1 MPKKKAKNIE
11 WKTPRK
17 IFLVFLFLILVLFG
31 RYCYLA
37 LSPTINGRNMKVF
50 AESRNTV
57 SKVLTAKRGTIYDMS
72 GNVLA
77 QNVTSY
83 TLIAYLDENRSTK
96 TQINHVKD
104 IESTAKALA
113 PVLET
118 DEENL
123 RKMLQK
129 GKDEGKYQIEFGS
142 AGKNLTELKK
152 GEIET
157 LNLPGIDF
165 EESYQRYYP
174 NGDFAS
180 YILGYAKTNEYVDKN
195 GKTNTSIDGELGIE
209 AKFDDELKGTDGYL
223 MYQQDRF
230 GYKIPDTKEERI
242 DALDGKDI
250 YLTLDSS
257 IQRFAETEVQNMQ
270 NEYEPEWTMIAVMD
284 AKTGDILASAS
295 TPSFNPNLR
304 NITSYENP
312 LVSNAFEPGSTM
324 KIYTYMCAID
334 KGTYNGEE
342 TFKSGS
348 IEVADAVI
356 RDWNNT
362 GWGTITYDK
371 GFEYSSNVGVSTM
384 INHFIDR
391 DELKDC
397 FRKYGFGQS
406 TGIDLSRELSGNL
419 GFQYPVEVANAAFGQ
434 GITTTAIQHLKA
446 LSMIAND
453 GQELTPHIVKKIVDP
468 NNGKTTYTRKVEKSA
483 KLVKQSTI
491 DKIKDL
497 MDYVVNSDD
506 PQATG
511 KKYHIDGFN
520 VIGKTGTSQIYDQEK
535 GGYLKGSN
543 DYIYS
548 FAGMYPKEDPEIII
562 YAAIKQPNIGSSST
576 LSTSINSLMQNIAK
590 YRNMFEETNKN
601 NSSVTTLKLDS
612 YINKEVADVK
622 KIMEENNINVTVIGN
637 GNKVINQYPNKG
649 ETVLSYDR
657 VFLITNGDQGKMPD
671 LLGYSRSDAIYLM
684 RTLGYN
690 YELEGYGYVT
700 AQSIKAGELVGDNT
714 VKITLS
720 EKGENQTQ

>member
-1 MPKKKAKNIE
+1 MAKNKQKIKE

-50 AESRNTV
+50 AANRNTV

-77 QNVTSY
+77 QTVTSY
-83 TLIAYLDENRSTK
+83 TLIAYLDESRSTE

-104 IESTAKALA
+104 IDATAKALA
-113 PVLET
+113 PVLGT
-118 DEENL
+118 DEQTL
-123 RKMLQK
+123 KDILQK
-129 GKDEGKYQIEFGS
+129 GKEGDKYQVEFGS
-142 AGKNLTELKK
+142 VGKNLTELKK
-152 GEIET
+152 SEIEE
-157 LNLPGIDF
+157 LNLPGLDF
-165 EESYQRYYP
+165 TESYKRYYP

-180 YILGYAKTNEYVDKN
+180 YILGYAKTNEIVDKT
-195 GKTNTSIDGELGIE
+195 GNTVESIDGELGIE

-230 GYKIPDTKEERI
+230 GYKIPDTKEKRI

-257 IQRFAETEVQNMQ
+257 IQRFAETEVQYMQ
-270 NEYEPEWTMIAVMD
+270 SEYEPEWSLITVMD

-356 RDWNNT
+356 RDWNNK

-391 DELKDC
+391 DEMKDC
-397 FRKYGFGQS
+397 FKKYGFGTS
-406 TGIDLSRELSGNL
+406 TGIDLSRELSGSL
-419 GFQYPVEVANAAFGQ
+419 GFKYPVEVANAAFGQ
-434 GITTTAIQHLKA
+434 GITTTPIQHLKA

-453 GQELTPHIVKKIVDP
+453 GQELTPHIVAKIVDP
-468 NNGKTTYTRKVEKSA
+468 NTGETTYKRKVEKSA
-483 KLVKQSTI
+483 KLVKQTTI

-497 MDYVVNSDD
+497 MDNVVNSDD
-506 PQATG
+506 PEATG
-511 KKYHIDGFN
+511 KRYHIDGFD
-520 VIGKTGTSQIYDQEK
+520 VIGKTGTSQIYNEK
-535 GGYLKGSN
+535 TGGYLKGSN

-548 FAGMYPKEDPEIII
+548 FAGMYPKDNPEIII

-576 LSTSINSLMQNIAK
+576 LSNSINNLMKNIAK
-590 YRNMFEETNKN
+590 YKNMFEEETKN
-601 NSSVTTLKLDS
+601 QSSVTSLKLDS
-612 YINKEVADVK
+612 YINKKVTDVK
-622 KIMEENNINVTVIGN
+622 KIMDENHITTTIIGN
-637 GNKVINQYPNKG
+637 GDKVINQYPNKG

-671 LLGYSRSDAIYLM
+671 LLGYSRSEAIYLM
-684 RTLGYN
+684 KTLGYK

-720 EKGENQTQ
+720 EKAS

>member
-1 MPKKKAKNIE
+1 MPKKKNIE

-17 IFLVFLFLILVLFG
+17 VFLVFLFLILVLFA
-31 RYCYLA
+31 RYCYIA
-37 LSPTINGRNMKVF
+37 LSPNINGRDIKVF
-50 AESRNTV
+50 AANRNTV
-57 SKVLTAKRGTIYDMS
+57 SKVLTAKRGNIYDMS

-77 QNVTSY
+77 QNVSSY

-104 IESTAKALA
+104 IDKTAKELA
-113 PVLET
+113 KVLET
-118 DEENL
+118 DEEYL
-123 RKMLQK
+123 KKRLEK
-129 GKDEGKYQIEFGS
+129 GKEEDKYQIEFGS
-142 AGKNLTELKK
+142 IGKNITELKK
-152 GEIET
+152 SEIEK

-180 YILGYAKTNEYVDKN
+180 YILGYAKTNEYIDKN
-195 GKTNTSIDGELGIE
+195 GNLTSSIDGELGIE
-209 AKFDDELKGTDGYL
+209 AKFDEDLKGTDGYL

-250 YLTLDSS
+250 YLTIDSS
-257 IQRFAETEVQNMQ
+257 IQRFAETEVKNMQ

-304 NITSYENP
+304 DIKSYENP

-324 KIYTYMCAID
+324 KIYTYMCAIE
-334 KGTYNGEE
+334 KGTYKGDE

-348 IEVADAVI
+348 IEVADTVI

-371 GFEYSSNVGVSTM
+371 GFEYSSNVGVSSM
-384 INHFIDR
+384 INHFIDKN
-391 DELKDC
+391 ELKDC
-397 FRKYGFGQS
+397 FRKYGFGS
-406 TGIDLSRELSGNL
+406 TTGIELSREVAGNL

-434 GITTTAIQHLKA
+434 GITTTPIQHLKA
-446 LSMIAND
+446 LSIIAND
-453 GQELTPHIVKKIVDP
+453 GIAITPHIVSKIVDP
-468 NNGKTTYTRKVEKSA
+468 NNNKTIYERKVEKSG
-483 KLVKQSTI
+483 KLVKQTTI

-497 MDYVVNSDD
+497 MDNVVNSED
-506 PQATG
+506 PVATG
-511 KKYHIDGFN
+511 RRYHIDGFN
-520 VIGKTGTSQIYDQEK
+520 IIGKTGTSQIYDEK
-535 GGYLKGSN
+535 RGGYLKGSN

-548 FAGMYPKEDPEIII
+548 FAGMYPKENPEIII
-562 YAAIKQPNIGSSST
+562 YAAIKKPNVGATYT
-576 LSTSINSLMQNIAK
+576 LSNSINALMKNIAK
-590 YRNMFEETNKN
+590 YKNMFEEVTKN
-601 NSSVTTLKLDS
+601 NSSVTSLKLDS
-612 YINKEVADVK
+612 YINQKVGDVK
-622 KIMEENNINVTVIGN
+622 SGLEKDGIKVTVIGN
-637 GNKVINQYPNKG
+637 GNKIINQYPNKG

-657 VFLITNGDQGKMPD
+657 VFLITNGDKGKMPD
-671 LLGYSRSDAIYLM
+671 LKGYSRSEAIYLM
-684 RTLGYN
+684 KTLGFD

-700 AQSIKAGELVGDNT
+700 DQSIKAGDIVGNNK

-720 EKGENQTQ
+720 Q

>member
-1 MPKKKAKNIE
+1 MTKNKQKIKE

-17 IFLVFLFLILVLFG
+17 IFLVFLFLMFVLFG

-37 LSPTINGRNMKVF
+37 LSPTINGRDIKVF
-50 AESRNTV
+50 ASNRNTV

-83 TLIAYLDENRSTK
+83 TLIAYLDEERSTK

-104 IESTAKALA
+104 IDSTAKALA

-118 DEENL
+118 EEESL
-123 RKMLQK
+123 KKMLQK
-129 GKDEGKYQIEFGS
+129 GKEQGKYQIEFGS

-152 GEIET
+152 SEIES

-165 EESYQRYYP
+165 EESYKRYYP

-180 YILGYAKTNEYVDKN
+180 YILGYAKTNEYTDKN
-195 GKTNTSIDGELGIE
+195 GKLVTSIDGELGIE

-257 IQRFAETEVQNMQ
+257 IQRFAETEVQYMQ
-270 NEYEPEWTMIAVMD
+270 SEYEPQWTLITVMD

-356 RDWNNT
+356 RDWNNR
-362 GWGTITYDK
+362 GWGSITYDK

-391 DELKDC
+391 DEMKDC
-397 FRKYGFGQS
+397 FKKYGFGSS
-406 TGIDLSRELSGNL
+406 TGIDLSRELSGSL
-419 GFQYPVEVANAAFGQ
+419 GFKYPVEVANAAFGQ
-434 GITTTAIQHLKA
+434 GITTTPIQHLKA

-453 GQELTPHIVKKIVDP
+453 GQELTPHIVSKIVDS
-468 NNGKTTYTRKVEKSA
+468 NTGKTTYKRKIEKSA

-497 MDYVVNSDD
+497 MDNVVNSED
-506 PQATG
+506 PEATG
-511 KKYHIDGFN
+511 KKYHIDGFD
-520 VIGKTGTSQIYDQEK
+520 VIGKTGTSQIYDEK
-535 GGYLKGSN
+535 RGGYLKGSN

-562 YAAIKQPNIGSSST
+562 YAAIKQPNVGSSST
-576 LSTSINSLMQNIAK
+576 LSTSINNLMKNIAK
-590 YRNMFEETNKN
+590 YKNMFEEETKN
-601 NSSVTTLKLDS
+601 NSSVTSLKLDS
-612 YINKEVADVK
+612 YINKKVTDVK
-622 KIMEENNINVTVIGN
+622 KIMDENHINTTIIGN
-637 GNKVINQYPNKG
+637 GDKIINQYPNKG

-657 VFLITNGDQGKMPD
+657 VFLITNGDQGKMPN
-671 LLGYSRSDAIYLM
+671 LIGYSRSDVIYLM
-684 RTLGYN
+684 KTLGYK
-690 YELEGYGYVT
+690 YKLEGYGYVT
-700 AQSIKAGELVGDNT
+700 AQSIKAGDLVGDNT
-714 VKITLS
+714 VKITLN
-720 EKGENQTQ
+720 EKTT

>member
-1 MPKKKAKNIE
+1 MPKKKTKNIE

-31 RYCYLA
+31 RYCFLA
-37 LSPTINGRNMKVF
+37 LSPTVNGRNMQVF
-50 AESRNTV
+50 AANRNTV
-57 SKVLTAKRGTIYDMS
+57 SRVLKAKRGTIYDVS

-83 TLIAYLDENRSTK
+83 TLIAYLDESRSTK

-104 IESTAKALA
+104 IDATAKALA

-118 DEENL
+118 DEESL
-123 RKMLQK
+123 RNMLQK
-129 GKDEGKYQIEFGS
+129 GKETNKYQIEFGS

-152 GEIET
+152 SEIEA

-165 EESYQRYYP
+165 EESYKRYYP

-195 GKTNTSIDGELGIE
+195 GKLATSIDGELGIE

-223 MYQQDRF
+223 RYQQDRF

-270 NEYEPEWTMIAVMD
+270 NEYKPEWTMIAVMD
-284 AKTGDILASAS
+284 AKTGDILASTS

-334 KGTYNGEE
+334 KGTYNGSE

-356 RDWNNT
+356 RDWNNN

-391 DELKDC
+391 DELKAC
-397 FRKYGFGQS
+397 FKKYGFGTS
-406 TGIDLSRELSGNL
+406 TGIDLSRELTGNL
-419 GFQYPVEVANAAFGQ
+419 GFKYPVEVANAAFGQ

-468 NNGKTTYTRKVEKSA
+468 NTGKTTYKRKVEKSA

-497 MDYVVNSDD
+497 MDNVVNSTD
-506 PQATG
+506 PEATG
-511 KKYHIDGFN
+511 KRYHIDGFD
-520 VIGKTGTSQIYDQEK
+520 VIGKTGTSQIYNEK
-535 GGYLKGSN
+535 TGGYLKGSN

-548 FAGMYPKEDPEIII
+548 FAGMYPKDDPEIII
-562 YAAIKQPNIGSSST
+562 YAAIKKPNIGSSST
-576 LSTSINSLMQNIAK
+576 LSTSVNTLMKNIAK
-590 YRNMFEETNKN
+590 YKNMFEEATTN
-601 NSSVTTLKLDS
+601 NSSVTSLKLDS
-612 YINKEVADVK
+612 YINQKVTDVK
-622 KIMEENNINVTVIGN
+622 KIMEENNINVTVIGS
-637 GNKVINQYPNKG
+637 GDKVIDQYPNKG

-657 VFLITNGDQGKMPD
+657 VFLITNGDQGKMPN

-684 RTLGYN
+684 KTLGYD

-700 AQSIKAGELVGDNT
+700 AQSIKEGDLVGNNK

-720 EKGENQTQ
+720 AK

>member
-1 MPKKKAKNIE
+1 MTKNKQKIKE

-17 IFLVFLFLILVLFG
+17 IFLVFLFLMFVLFG

-37 LSPTINGRNMKVF
+37 LSPTINGRDIKVF
-50 AESRNTV
+50 ASNRNTV

-83 TLIAYLDENRSTK
+83 TLIAYLDEERSTK

-104 IESTAKALA
+104 IDSTAKALA

-118 DEENL
+118 EEESL
-123 RKMLQK
+123 KKMLQK
-129 GKDEGKYQIEFGS
+129 GKEQGKYQIEFGS

-152 GEIET
+152 SEIES

-165 EESYQRYYP
+165 EESYKRYYP

-180 YILGYAKTNEYVDKN
+180 YILGYAKTNEYTDKN
-195 GKTNTSIDGELGIE
+195 GKLVTSIDGELGIE

-257 IQRFAETEVQNMQ
+257 IQRFAETEVQYMQ
-270 NEYEPEWTMIAVMD
+270 SEYEPQWTLITVMD

-356 RDWNNT
+356 RDWNNR
-362 GWGTITYDK
+362 GWGSITYDK

-391 DELKDC
+391 DEMKDC
-397 FRKYGFGQS
+397 FKKYGFGSS
-406 TGIDLSRELSGNL
+406 TGIDLSRELSGSL
-419 GFQYPVEVANAAFGQ
+419 GFKYPVEVANAAFGQ
-434 GITTTAIQHLKA
+434 GITTTPIQHLKA

-453 GQELTPHIVKKIVDP
+453 GQELTPHIVSKIVDS
-468 NNGKTTYTRKVEKSA
+468 NTGKTTYKRKIEKSA

-497 MDYVVNSDD
+497 MDNVVNSPD
-506 PQATG
+506 PEATG
-511 KKYHIDGFN
+511 KKYHIDGFD
-520 VIGKTGTSQIYDQEK
+520 VIGKTGTSQIYDEK
-535 GGYLKGSN
+535 RGGYLKGSN

-562 YAAIKQPNIGSSST
+562 YAAIKQPNVGSSST
-576 LSTSINSLMQNIAK
+576 LSTSINNLMKNIAK
-590 YRNMFEETNKN
+590 YKNMFEEETKN
-601 NSSVTTLKLDS
+601 NSSVTSLKLDS
-612 YINKEVADVK
+612 YINKKVTDVK
-622 KIMEENNINVTVIGN
+622 KIMDENHINTTIIGN
-637 GNKVINQYPNKG
+637 GDKIINQYPNKG

-684 RTLGYN
+684 KTLGYD

-714 VKITLS
+714 VKITLN
-720 EKGENQTQ
+720 EKTT

>member
-1 MPKKKAKNIE
+1 MAKKNQKNVE

-37 LSPTINGRNMKVF
+37 LSPNINGRNMKVF
-50 AESRNTV
+50 AESRNTI

-83 TLIAYLDENRSTK
+83 TLIAYLDESRSTK
-96 TQINHVKD
+96 TQLNHVKD
-104 IESTAKALA
+104 IDATAKALA
-113 PVLET
+113 PVLGA
-118 DEENL
+118 DEQEL
-123 RKMLQK
+123 KEKLQK
-129 GKDEGKYQIEFGS
+129 GKDTGKYQIEFG
-142 AGKNLTELKK
+142 AVGKNLTEIKK
-152 GEIET
+152 SEIEK

-165 EESYQRYYP
+165 EESYKRYYP

-180 YILGYAKTNEYVDKN
+180 YILGYAKTNEYYDKN
-195 GKTNTSIDGELGIE
+195 NKLTTSIDGELGIE

-223 MYQQDRF
+223 TYQQDRF

-250 YLTLDSS
+250 YLTLDSA
-257 IQRFAETEVQNMQ
+257 IQRFAETEVKKINS
-270 NEYEPEWTMIAVMD
+270 EYEPQWSLITVMD

-304 NITSYENP
+304 NITNYENP

-334 KGTYNGEE
+334 KGTYNGTE

-362 GWGTITYDK
+362 GWGNITYDK

-391 DELKDC
+391 DELKAC
-397 FRKYGFGQS
+397 FKKYGFGTS
-406 TGIDLSRELSGNL
+406 TGIDLSREQSGNL

-434 GITTTAIQHLKA
+434 GITTTAVQHLKA

-453 GQELTPHIVKKIVDP
+453 GQELTPHIVSKIVDP
-468 NNGKTTYTRKVEKSA
+468 NTGKTTYKRKVEKSA

-491 DKIKDL
+491 DKIKEL
-497 MDYVVNSDD
+497 MNNVVNSQD
-506 PQATG
+506 PEATG
-511 KKYHIDGFN
+511 KKYHIDGFD
-520 VIGKTGTSQIYDQEK
+520 VIGKTGTSQIYNEK
-535 GGYLKGSN
+535 TGGYLKGSN

-548 FAGMYPKEDPEIII
+548 FAGMYPKDDPEIII
-562 YAAIKQPNIGSSST
+562 YAAVKQPNVGSSKVLSDSITT
-576 LSTSINSLMQNIAK
+576 LMKNIAK
-590 YRNMFEETNKN
+590 YKNMFQEETQNS
-601 NSSVTTLKLDS
+601 SSVTSLKLDS
-612 YINKEVADVK
+612 YINQKVTDVQK
-622 KIMEENNINVTVIGN
+622 LMNTYNIQTTIIGN
-637 GNKVINQYPNKG
+637 GDKIINQYPNKG

-657 VFLITNGDQGKMPD
+657 VFLITNADQGKMPNII
-671 LLGYSRSDAIYLM
+671 GYSRSDAIYLM
-684 RTLGYN
+684 ETLGYK

-700 AQSIKAGELVGDNT
+700 AQSIKEGEMVGDNT
-714 VKITLS
+714 VKITLK
-720 EKGENQTQ
+720 EKGE

>member
-1 MPKKKAKNIE
+1 MAKEKAKE

-17 IFLVFLFLILVLFG
+17 IFLVFFFIIIVLFA

-37 LSPTINGRNMKVF
+37 LSPEINGRNMKVF
-50 AESRNTV
+50 AANRNTV
-57 SKVLTAKRGTIYDMS
+57 SRILTAKRGTIYDMS

-77 QNVTSY
+77 QTVSSY
-83 TLIAYLDENRSTK
+83 TLIAYLDEERSTK

-104 IESTAKALA
+104 IDSTAKALA
-113 PVLET
+113 PVLGA
-118 DEENL
+118 DEESL
-123 RKMLQK
+123 KKMLQK
-129 GKDEGKYQIEFGS
+129 GKDEGKYQIEFGT

-152 GEIET
+152 SEIEE

-165 EESYQRYYP
+165 EESYKRYYP

-180 YILGYAKTNEYVDKN
+180 YILGYAKTNEYTDKN
-195 GKTNTSIDGELGIE
+195 GKLVTSIDGELGIE
-209 AKFDDELKGTDGYL
+209 AKFDEDLKGTDGYL

-242 DALDGKDI
+242 EALDGKDI
-250 YLTLDSS
+250 YLTIDSS
-257 IQRFAETEVQNMQ
+257 IQRFAETEVQYMQ
-270 NEYEPEWTMIAVMD
+270 TEYEPEWTMIAVMD
-284 AKTGDILASAS
+284 AKTGDILASSS

-304 NITSYENP
+304 NITNYENP

-356 RDWNNT
+356 RDWNNK

-391 DELKDC
+391 DEMKDC
-397 FRKYGFGQS
+397 FQKYGFGTS
-406 TGIDLSRELSGNL
+406 TGIDLSRELSGSL
-419 GFQYPVEVANAAFGQ
+419 GFKYPVEVANAAFGQ
-434 GITTTAIQHLKA
+434 GISTTPIQHLKA
-446 LSMIAND
+446 LTMIAND
-453 GQELTPHIVKKIVDP
+453 GQELTPHIVSKIVDP
-468 NNGKTTYTRKVEKSA
+468 NTGKTTYKRKVEKSS

-497 MDYVVNSDD
+497 MDNVVNSEDKE
-506 PQATG
+506 ATG
-511 KKYHIDGFN
+511 RKYHIDGFD
-520 VIGKTGTSQIYDQEK
+520 VIGKTGTSQIYDEK
-535 GGYLKGSN
+535 RGGYLKGSN

-548 FAGMYPKEDPEIII
+548 FAGMYPKDNPEIII

-576 LSTSINSLMQNIAK
+576 LSTSINNLMKNIAK
-590 YRNMFEETNKN
+590 YKNMFEEETKN
-601 NSSVTTLKLDS
+601 QSSVTSLKLDS
-612 YINKEVADVK
+612 YINKKVTDVK
-622 KIMEENNINVTVIGN
+622 KIMDENHINTVIIGN
-637 GNKVINQYPNKG
+637 GDKIINQYPNKG

-657 VFLITNGDQGKMPD
+657 VFLITNEGEGKMPN
-671 LLGYSRSDAIYLM
+671 LIGYSRSEAIYLM
-684 RTLGYN
+684 KTLGYD

-700 AQSIKAGELVGDNT
+700 NQSVKEGDLVGNNV
-714 VKITLS
+714 VKITLK
-720 EKGENQTQ
+720 EK

>member
-1 MPKKKAKNIE
+1 MTKNKQKIKE

-17 IFLVFLFLILVLFG
+17 IFLVFLFLMFVLFG

-37 LSPTINGRNMKVF
+37 LSPTINGRDIKVF
-50 AESRNTV
+50 ASNRNTV

-83 TLIAYLDENRSTK
+83 TLIAYLDEERSTK

-104 IESTAKALA
+104 IDSTAKALA

-118 DEENL
+118 EEESL
-123 RKMLQK
+123 KRMLQK
-129 GKDEGKYQIEFGS
+129 GKEQGKYQIEFGS

-152 GEIET
+152 SEIES

-165 EESYQRYYP
+165 EESYKRYYP

-180 YILGYAKTNEYVDKN
+180 YILGYAKTNEYTDKN
-195 GKTNTSIDGELGIE
+195 GKLVTSIDGELGIE

-257 IQRFAETEVQNMQ
+257 IQRFAETEVQYMQ
-270 NEYEPEWTMIAVMD
+270 SEYEPQWTLITVMD

-356 RDWNNT
+356 RDWNNR
-362 GWGTITYDK
+362 GWGSITYDK

-391 DELKDC
+391 DEMKDC
-397 FRKYGFGQS
+397 FKKYGFGSS
-406 TGIDLSRELSGNL
+406 TGIDLSRELSGSL
-419 GFQYPVEVANAAFGQ
+419 GFKYPVEVANAAFGQ
-434 GITTTAIQHLKA
+434 GITTTPIQHLKA

-453 GQELTPHIVKKIVDP
+453 GQELTPHIVSKIVDS
-468 NNGKTTYTRKVEKSA
+468 NTGKTTYKRKIEKSA

-497 MDYVVNSDD
+497 MDNVVNSPD
-506 PQATG
+506 PEATG
-511 KKYHIDGFN
+511 KKYHIDGFD
-520 VIGKTGTSQIYDQEK
+520 VIGKTGTSQIYDEK
-535 GGYLKGSN
+535 RGGYLKGSN

-562 YAAIKQPNIGSSST
+562 YATIKQPNVGSSST
-576 LSTSINSLMQNIAK
+576 LSTSINNLMKNIAK
-590 YRNMFEETNKN
+590 YKNMFEEETKN
-601 NSSVTTLKLDS
+601 NSSVTSLKLDS
-612 YINKEVADVK
+612 YINKKVTDVK
-622 KIMEENNINVTVIGN
+622 KIMDENHINTTIIGN
-637 GNKVINQYPNKG
+637 GDKIINQYPNKG

-684 RTLGYN
+684 KTLGYE
-690 YELEGYGYVT
+690 YKLEGYGYVT

-714 VKITLS
+714 VKITLN
-720 EKGENQTQ
+720 EKTT

>member
-1 MPKKKAKNIE
+1 
-11 WKTPRK
+11 
-17 IFLVFLFLILVLFG
+17 
-31 RYCYLA
+31 
-37 LSPTINGRNMKVF
+37 
-50 AESRNTV
+50 
-57 SKVLTAKRGTIYDMS
+57 
-72 GNVLA
+72 
-77 QNVTSY
+77 
-83 TLIAYLDENRSTK
+83 
-96 TQINHVKD
+96 
-104 IESTAKALA
+104 
-113 PVLET
+113 
-118 DEENL
+118 
-123 RKMLQK
+123 
-129 GKDEGKYQIEFGS
+129 
-142 AGKNLTELKK
+142 
-152 GEIET
+152 
-157 LNLPGIDF
+157 
-165 EESYQRYYP
+165 
-174 NGDFAS
+174 
-180 YILGYAKTNEYVDKN
+180 
-195 GKTNTSIDGELGIE
+195 
-209 AKFDDELKGTDGYL
+209 

-230 GYKIPDTKEERI
+230 GYKIPDTKEKRI

-257 IQRFAETEVQNMQ
+257 IQRFAETEVQYMQ
-270 NEYEPEWTMIAVMD
+270 SEYEPEWSLITVMD

-356 RDWNNT
+356 RDWNNK

-391 DELKDC
+391 DEMKDC
-397 FRKYGFGQS
+397 FKKYGFGTS
-406 TGIDLSRELSGNL
+406 TGIDLSRELSGSL
-419 GFQYPVEVANAAFGQ
+419 GFKYPVEVANAAFGQ
-434 GITTTAIQHLKA
+434 GITTTPIQHLKA

-453 GQELTPHIVKKIVDP
+453 GQELTPHIVAKIVDP
-468 NNGKTTYTRKVEKSA
+468 NTGETTYKRKVEKSA
-483 KLVKQSTI
+483 KLVKQTTI

-497 MDYVVNSDD
+497 MDNVVNSDD
-506 PQATG
+506 PEATG
-511 KKYHIDGFN
+511 KRYHIDGFD
-520 VIGKTGTSQIYDQEK
+520 VIGKTGTSQIYNEK
-535 GGYLKGSN
+535 TGGYLKGSN

-548 FAGMYPKEDPEIII
+548 FAGMYPKDDPEIII

-576 LSTSINSLMQNIAK
+576 LSNSINNLMKNIAK
-590 YRNMFEETNKN
+590 YKNMFEEETKN
-601 NSSVTTLKLDS
+601 QSSVTSLKLDS
-612 YINKEVADVK
+612 YINQKVTDVK
-622 KIMEENNINVTVIGN
+622 KIMDENHITTTIIGN
-637 GNKVINQYPNKG
+637 GDKVINQYPNKG

-671 LLGYSRSDAIYLM
+671 LLGYSRSEAIYLM
-684 RTLGYN
+684 KTLGYK

-720 EKGENQTQ
+720 EKAS

>member
-1 MPKKKAKNIE
+1 MAQKKVKE

-17 IFLVFLFLILVLFG
+17 IFLVFFFIILGLFG

-37 LSPTINGRNMKVF
+37 LSPEINGRDMKVF
-50 AESRNTV
+50 AANRNTV
-57 SKVLTAKRGTIYDMS
+57 SRTLTAKRGTIYDMS

-77 QNVTSY
+77 QTVSSY
-83 TLIAYLDENRSTK
+83 TLIAYLDEERSTK

-104 IESTAKALA
+104 IDSTAKALA
-113 PVLET
+113 PVLEI
-118 DEENL
+118 DEETL

-129 GKDEGKYQIEFGS
+129 GKDEGKYQIEFGT

-152 GEIET
+152 GEIEE

-165 EESYQRYYP
+165 EESYKRYYP

-180 YILGYAKTNEYVDKN
+180 YILGYAKTNEYTDKN
-195 GKTNTSIDGELGIE
+195 GKLVTSIDGELGIE
-209 AKFDDELKGTDGYL
+209 AKFDNDLKGTDGYL

-242 DALDGKDI
+242 EALDGKDI
-250 YLTLDSS
+250 YLTIDSS
-257 IQRFAETEVQNMQ
+257 IQRFAETEVKYMQ
-270 NEYEPEWTMIAVMD
+270 TEYEPEWTVIAVMD
-284 AKTGDILASAS
+284 AKTGDVLASSS

-304 NITSYENP
+304 NITNYENP

-334 KGTYNGEE
+334 KGTYNGAE

-356 RDWNNT
+356 RDWNNR

-391 DELKDC
+391 DEMKDC
-397 FRKYGFGQS
+397 FQKYGFGTS
-406 TGIDLSRELSGNL
+406 TGIDLSRELSGSL
-419 GFQYPVEVANAAFGQ
+419 GFKYPVEVANAAFGQ
-434 GITTTAIQHLKA
+434 GITTTPIQHLKA

-453 GQELTPHIVKKIVDP
+453 GQELTPHIVSKIVDP
-468 NNGKTTYTRKVEKSA
+468 NTGKTTYKRKIEKSS
-483 KLVKQSTI
+483 KLVKQTTI

-497 MDYVVNSDD
+497 MDEVVNSEDRE
-506 PQATG
+506 ATG
-511 KKYHIDGFN
+511 RKYHIDGFD
-520 VIGKTGTSQIYDQEK
+520 VIGKTGTSQIYDEK
-535 GGYLKGSN
+535 RGGYLKGSN

-548 FAGMYPKEDPEIII
+548 FAGMYPKDDPEIII
-562 YAAIKQPNIGSSST
+562 YAAIKKPNIGSSST
-576 LSTSINSLMQNIAK
+576 LSTSINNLMKNIAK
-590 YRNMFEETNKN
+590 YKNMFEEETKN
-601 NSSVTTLKLDS
+601 QSSVTSLKLDS
-612 YINKEVADVK
+612 YINQKVTDVK
-622 KIMEENNINVTVIGN
+622 KIMDENHITTTIIGN
-637 GNKVINQYPNKG
+637 GDKIINQYPNKG

-657 VFLITNGDQGKMPD
+657 VFLITNDDAGKMPN
-671 LLGYSRSDAIYLM
+671 LIGYSRSDAIYLM
-684 RTLGYN
+684 KTLGYD

-700 AQSIKAGELVGDNT
+700 AQSIKEGELVGNKV
-714 VKITLS
+714 VKITLK
-720 EKGENQTQ
+720 EK

>member
-1 MPKKKAKNIE
+1 MAKEKAKE

-17 IFLVFLFLILVLFG
+17 IFLVFFFIIIVLFA

-37 LSPTINGRNMKVF
+37 LSPEINGRNMKVF
-50 AESRNTV
+50 AANRNTV
-57 SKVLTAKRGTIYDMS
+57 SRILTAKRGTIYDMS

-77 QNVTSY
+77 QTVSSY
-83 TLIAYLDENRSTK
+83 TLIAYLDEERSTK

-104 IESTAKALA
+104 IDSTAKALA
-113 PVLET
+113 PVLGA
-118 DEENL
+118 DEESL
-123 RKMLQK
+123 KKMLQK
-129 GKDEGKYQIEFGS
+129 GKDEGKYQIEFGT

-152 GEIET
+152 SEIEE

-165 EESYQRYYP
+165 EESYKRYYP

-180 YILGYAKTNEYVDKN
+180 YILGYAKTNEYTDKN
-195 GKTNTSIDGELGIE
+195 GKLVTSIDGELGIE
-209 AKFDDELKGTDGYL
+209 AKFDEDLKGTDGYL

-242 DALDGKDI
+242 EALDGKDI
-250 YLTLDSS
+250 YLTIDSS
-257 IQRFAETEVQNMQ
+257 IQRFAETEVQYMQ
-270 NEYEPEWTMIAVMD
+270 TEYEPEWTMIAVMD
-284 AKTGDILASAS
+284 AKTGDILASSS

-304 NITSYENP
+304 NITNYENP

-356 RDWNNT
+356 RDWNNK

-391 DELKDC
+391 DEMKDC
-397 FRKYGFGQS
+397 FQKYGFGTS
-406 TGIDLSRELSGNL
+406 TGIDLSRELSGSL
-419 GFQYPVEVANAAFGQ
+419 GFKYPVEVANAAFGQ
-434 GITTTAIQHLKA
+434 GITTTPIQHLKA
-446 LSMIAND
+446 LTMIAND
-453 GQELTPHIVKKIVDP
+453 GQELTPHIVSKIVDP
-468 NNGKTTYTRKVEKSA
+468 NTGKTTYKRKVEKSS

-497 MDYVVNSDD
+497 MDNVVNSEDKE
-506 PQATG
+506 ATG
-511 KKYHIDGFN
+511 RKYHIDGFD
-520 VIGKTGTSQIYDQEK
+520 VIGKTGTSQIYDEK
-535 GGYLKGSN
+535 RGGYLKGSN

-548 FAGMYPKEDPEIII
+548 FAGMYPKDNPEIII

-576 LSTSINSLMQNIAK
+576 LSTSINNLMKNIAK
-590 YRNMFEETNKN
+590 YKNMFEEETKN
-601 NSSVTTLKLDS
+601 QSSVTSLKLDS
-612 YINKEVADVK
+612 YINKKVTDVK
-622 KIMEENNINVTVIGN
+622 KIMDENHINTVIIGN
-637 GNKVINQYPNKG
+637 GDKIINQYPNKG

-657 VFLITNGDQGKMPD
+657 VFLITNEGEGKMPN
-671 LLGYSRSDAIYLM
+671 LIGYSRSEAIYLM
-684 RTLGYN
+684 KTLGYD

-700 AQSIKAGELVGDNT
+700 NQSVKEGDLVGNNV
-714 VKITLS
+714 VKITLK
-720 EKGENQTQ
+720 EK

>member
-1 MPKKKAKNIE
+1 MAKNKQKIKE

-17 IFLVFLFLILVLFG
+17 IFLVFLFFMLVLFG

-37 LSPTINGRNMKVF
+37 LSPTINGRDIKVF
-50 AESRNTV
+50 ASNRNTV
-57 SKVLTAKRGTIYDMS
+57 SKVLKAKRGTIYDMS

-83 TLIAYLDENRSTK
+83 TLIAYLDEERSTK

-104 IESTAKALA
+104 IDSTAKALA
-113 PVLET
+113 KALET
-118 DEENL
+118 DEESL
-123 RKMLQK
+123 KKMLQK
-129 GKDEGKYQIEFGS
+129 GKEQGKYQIEFGS
-142 AGKNLTELKK
+142 VGKNLTELKK
-152 GEIET
+152 SEIES

-165 EESYQRYYP
+165 EESYKRYYP

-180 YILGYAKTNEYVDKN
+180 YILGYAKTNEYTDKN
-195 GKTNTSIDGELGIE
+195 GKLVTSIDGELGIE
-209 AKFDDELKGTDGYL
+209 AKFDDDLKGTDGYL

-257 IQRFAETEVQNMQ
+257 IQRFAETEVQYMQ
-270 NEYEPEWTMIAVMD
+270 TEYEPQWALITVMD
-284 AKTGDILASAS
+284 AKTGDILASSS

-356 RDWNNT
+356 RDWNNK

-391 DELKDC
+391 DEMKDC
-397 FRKYGFGQS
+397 FKKYGFGSS

-419 GFQYPVEVANAAFGQ
+419 GFKYPVEVANAAFGQ
-434 GITTTAIQHLKA
+434 GITTTPIQHLKA

-453 GQELTPHIVKKIVDP
+453 GQELTPHIVSKIVDP
-468 NNGKTTYTRKVEKSA
+468 NTGKTTYKRKVEKSA

-497 MDYVVNSDD
+497 MDNVVNSPD
-506 PQATG
+506 PEATG
-511 KKYHIDGFN
+511 RKYHIDGFN
-520 VIGKTGTSQIYDQEK
+520 VIGKTGTSQIYDEK
-535 GGYLKGSN
+535 RGGYLKGSN

-548 FAGMYPKEDPEIII
+548 FAGMYPKENPEIII

-576 LSTSINSLMQNIAK
+576 LSTSINNLMKNIAK
-590 YRNMFEETNKN
+590 YKNMFEEETKN
-601 NSSVTTLKLDS
+601 NSSVTSLKLDS
-612 YINKEVADVK
+612 YINKKVSDVK
-622 KIMEENNINVTVIGN
+622 KIMDENHINTTIIGN
-637 GNKVINQYPNKG
+637 GDKIINQYPNKG

-657 VFLITNGDQGKMPD
+657 VFLITNGDQGKMPN
-671 LLGYSRSDAIYLM
+671 LIGYSRSDAIYLM
-684 RTLGYN
+684 KTLGYD

-700 AQSIKAGELVGDNT
+700 AQSINAGELVGDNK
-714 VKITLS
+714 VKITLN
-720 EKGENQTQ
+720 EKAT

>member
-1 MPKKKAKNIE
+1 MTKRKQKNIE

-17 IFLVFLFLILVLFG
+17 IFLVFFFLMLVLFG

-37 LSPTINGRNMKVF
+37 LSPTINGRDMKVF
-50 AESRNTV
+50 ASNRNTV
-57 SKVLTAKRGTIYDMS
+57 SSILKAQRGTIYDMS

-77 QNVTSY
+77 QTVTSY
-83 TLIAYLDENRSTK
+83 TLIAYLDESRSTD

-104 IESTAKALA
+104 IDATAKALA
-113 PVLET
+113 KVLGT
-118 DEENL
+118 DEASL
-123 RKMLQK
+123 KDRLQK

-142 AGKNLTELKK
+142 VGKNLTELKK
-152 GEIET
+152 GEIEA

-180 YILGYAKTNEYVDKN
+180 YILGYAKTNEIIDKN
-195 GKTNTSIDGELGIE
+195 GNTVTSIDGELGIE
-209 AKFDDELKGTDGYL
+209 AKFDDDLKGTDGYL

-242 DALDGKDI
+242 DALDGKNI

-270 NEYEPEWTMIAVMD
+270 EKYKPEWTMIAVMD

-324 KIYTYMCAID
+324 KIYTYMCTID
-334 KGTYNGEE
+334 KGTYKGDE

-391 DELKDC
+391 DELKAC

-453 GQELTPHIVKKIVDP
+453 GQELTPHIVSKIVDP
-468 NNGKTTYTRKVEKSA
+468 NTGKTTYKRKVEKSA
-483 KLVKQSTI
+483 KLVKQTTI

-497 MDYVVNSDD
+497 MDKVVNSDD

-511 KKYHIDGFN
+511 KKYHIDGFD
-520 VIGKTGTSQIYDQEK
+520 VIGKTGTSQIYNEK
-535 GGYLKGSN
+535 TGGYLKGSN

-548 FAGMYPKEDPEIII
+548 FAGMYPKDNPEIII
-562 YAAIKQPNIGSSST
+562 YAAIKQPNVGSSST
-576 LSTSINSLMQNIAK
+576 LSTSINTLMQNIAK
-590 YRNMFEETNKN
+590 YKNMFEEETSN
-601 NSSVTTLKLDS
+601 NSSVTSLTLDS
-612 YINKEVADVK
+612 YINQKVTDVK
-622 KIMEENNINVTVIGN
+622 AIMDQNHITTTIIGN
-637 GNKVINQYPNKG
+637 GDKVINQYPSKG

-657 VFLITNGDQGKMPD
+657 VFLITNGNKGTMPD
-671 LLGYSRSDAIYLM
+671 LTGYTRSEAIYLM
-684 RTLGYN
+684 KTLGYN

-700 AQSIKAGELVGDNT
+700 AQSIKAGEVVGDNT
-714 VKITLS
+714 VKITLN
-720 EKGENQTQ
+720 EKTT

>member
-1 MPKKKAKNIE
+1 MAKNKQKIKE

-50 AESRNTV
+50 AANRNTV

-77 QNVTSY
+77 QTVTSY
-83 TLIAYLDENRSTK
+83 TLIAYLDESRSTE

-104 IESTAKALA
+104 IDATAKALA
-113 PVLET
+113 PVLGT
-118 DEENL
+118 DEQTL
-123 RKMLQK
+123 KDILKK
-129 GKDEGKYQIEFGS
+129 GKEGDKYQVEFGS
-142 AGKNLTELKK
+142 VGKNLTELKK
-152 GEIET
+152 SEIEE
-157 LNLPGIDF
+157 LNLPGLDF
-165 EESYQRYYP
+165 TESYKRYYP

-180 YILGYAKTNEYVDKN
+180 YILGYAKTNEIVDKT
-195 GKTNTSIDGELGIE
+195 GNTVESIDGELGIE

-230 GYKIPDTKEERI
+230 GYKIPDTKEKRI

-257 IQRFAETEVQNMQ
+257 IQRFAETEVQYMQ
-270 NEYEPEWTMIAVMD
+270 SEYEPEWSLITVMD

-356 RDWNNT
+356 RDWNNK

-391 DELKDC
+391 DEMKDC
-397 FRKYGFGQS
+397 FKKYGFGTS
-406 TGIDLSRELSGNL
+406 TGIDLSRELSGSL
-419 GFQYPVEVANAAFGQ
+419 GFKYPVEVANAAFGQ
-434 GITTTAIQHLKA
+434 GITTTPIQHLKA

-453 GQELTPHIVKKIVDP
+453 GQELTPHIVAKIVDP
-468 NNGKTTYTRKVEKSA
+468 NTGETTYKRKVEKSA
-483 KLVKQSTI
+483 KLVKQTTI

-497 MDYVVNSDD
+497 MDNVVNSDD
-506 PQATG
+506 PEATG
-511 KKYHIDGFN
+511 KRYHIDGFD
-520 VIGKTGTSQIYDQEK
+520 VIGKTGTSQIYNEK
-535 GGYLKGSN
+535 TGGYLKGSN

-548 FAGMYPKEDPEIII
+548 FAGMYPKDDPEIII

-576 LSTSINSLMQNIAK
+576 LSNSINNLMKNIAK
-590 YRNMFEETNKN
+590 YKNMFEEETKN
-601 NSSVTTLKLDS
+601 QSSVTSLKLDS
-612 YINKEVADVK
+612 YINQKVTDVK
-622 KIMEENNINVTVIGN
+622 KIMDENHITTTIIGN
-637 GNKVINQYPNKG
+637 GDKVINQYPNKG

-671 LLGYSRSDAIYLM
+671 LLGYSRSEAIYLM
-684 RTLGYN
+684 KTLGYK

-720 EKGENQTQ
+720 EKAS

>member
-1 MPKKKAKNIE
+1 MPKNKSKNIE

-17 IFLVFLFLILVLFG
+17 IFLVFLILILILFG

-37 LSPTINGRNMKVF
+37 LSPTVNGRNMQVF
-50 AESRNTV
+50 AANRNTV
-57 SKVLTAKRGTIYDMS
+57 SKVLTAKRGTIYDVS

-83 TLIAYLDENRSTK
+83 TLIAYLDESRSTK
-96 TQINHVKD
+96 NQINHVKD
-104 IESTAKALA
+104 VDATAKALA

-118 DEENL
+118 DEESL

-129 GKDEGKYQIEFGS
+129 GKDDGKYQIEFGS
-142 AGKNLTELKK
+142 VGKNLTELKK
-152 GEIET
+152 SEIEA

-165 EESYQRYYP
+165 EENYKRYYP

-180 YILGYAKTNEYVDKN
+180 YILGYAKTNEYIDKN
-195 GKTNTSIDGELGIE
+195 GKNSTSIDGELGIE
-209 AKFDDELKGTDGYL
+209 AKFNDELKGTDGYL
-223 MYQQDRF
+223 RYQQDRF
-230 GYKIPDTKEERI
+230 GYKIPDTKEEKI

-270 NEYEPEWTMIAVMD
+270 NEYNPEWTMIAVMD

-295 TPSFNPNLR
+295 TPLFNPNLR

-397 FRKYGFGQS
+397 FQKYGFGTS
-406 TGIDLSRELSGNL
+406 TGIDLSRELTGNL
-419 GFQYPVEVANAAFGQ
+419 GFKYPVEVANAAFGQ

-453 GQELTPHIVKKIVDP
+453 GQELTPHIVEKIVDP
-468 NNGKTTYTRKVEKSA
+468 NTGKTTYKRKVEKSA

-497 MDYVVNSDD
+497 MDNVVNSSD

-511 KKYHIDGFN
+511 KRYHIDGFN
-520 VIGKTGTSQIYDQEK
+520 VIGKTGTSQIYNEK
-535 GGYLKGSN
+535 TGGYLKGAN

-548 FAGMYPKEDPEIII
+548 FAGMYPKDNPEIII

-576 LSTSINSLMQNIAK
+576 LSTSINHLMQNIAK
-590 YRNMFEETNKN
+590 YKNMFEETNQN
-601 NSSVTTLKLDS
+601 NSSVTSLKLDS
-612 YINKEVADVK
+612 YINKEVDDVK
-622 KIMEENNINVTVIGN
+622 KLMEANNINVTVIGN
-637 GNKVINQYPNKG
+637 GDKIINQYPNKG

-684 RTLGYN
+684 KTLGYN

-714 VKITLS
+714 IKITLS
-720 EKGENQTQ
+720 EKDVS

>member
-1 MPKKKAKNIE
+1 MTKNKQKIKE

-17 IFLVFLFLILVLFG
+17 IFLVFLFLMFVLFG

-37 LSPTINGRNMKVF
+37 LSPTINGRDIKVF
-50 AESRNTV
+50 ASNRNTV

-83 TLIAYLDENRSTK
+83 TLIAYLDEERSTK

-104 IESTAKALA
+104 IDSTAKALA

-118 DEENL
+118 EEESL
-123 RKMLQK
+123 KKMLQK
-129 GKDEGKYQIEFGS
+129 GKEQGKYQIEFGS

-152 GEIET
+152 SEIES

-165 EESYQRYYP
+165 EESYKRYYP

-180 YILGYAKTNEYVDKN
+180 YILGYAKTNEYTDKN
-195 GKTNTSIDGELGIE
+195 GKLVTSIDGELGIE

-257 IQRFAETEVQNMQ
+257 IQRFAETEVQYMQ
-270 NEYEPEWTMIAVMD
+270 SEYEPQWTIITVMD

-356 RDWNNT
+356 RDWNNR
-362 GWGTITYDK
+362 GWGSITYDK

-391 DELKDC
+391 DEMKDC
-397 FRKYGFGQS
+397 FKKYGFGSS
-406 TGIDLSRELSGNL
+406 TGIDLSRELSGSL
-419 GFQYPVEVANAAFGQ
+419 GFKYPVEVANAAFGQ
-434 GITTTAIQHLKA
+434 GITTTPIQHLKA

-453 GQELTPHIVKKIVDP
+453 GQELTPHIVSKIVDS
-468 NNGKTTYTRKVEKSA
+468 NTGKTTYKRKIEKSA

-497 MDYVVNSDD
+497 MDNVVNSPD
-506 PQATG
+506 PEATG
-511 KKYHIDGFN
+511 KKYHIDGFD
-520 VIGKTGTSQIYDQEK
+520 VIGKTGTSQIYDEK
-535 GGYLKGSN
+535 RGGYLKGSN

-562 YAAIKQPNIGSSST
+562 YAAIKQPNVGSSST
-576 LSTSINSLMQNIAK
+576 LSTSINNLMKNIAK
-590 YRNMFEETNKN
+590 YKNMFEEETKN
-601 NSSVTTLKLDS
+601 NSSVTSLKLDS
-612 YINKEVADVK
+612 YINKKVTDVK
-622 KIMEENNINVTVIGN
+622 KIMDENHINTTIIGN
-637 GNKVINQYPNKG
+637 GDKIINQYPNKG

-684 RTLGYN
+684 KTLGYD

-700 AQSIKAGELVGDNT
+700 AQSIKAGELVGDKT
-714 VKITLS
+714 VKITLN
-720 EKGENQTQ
+720 EKTT

>member
-1 MPKKKAKNIE
+1 MAKEKAKE

-17 IFLVFLFLILVLFG
+17 IFLVFFFIIIVLFA

-37 LSPTINGRNMKVF
+37 LSPEINGRNMKVF
-50 AESRNTV
+50 AANRNTV
-57 SKVLTAKRGTIYDMS
+57 SRILTAKRGTIYDMS

-77 QNVTSY
+77 QTVSSY
-83 TLIAYLDENRSTK
+83 TLIAYLDEERSTK

-104 IESTAKALA
+104 IDSTAKALA
-113 PVLET
+113 PVLGA
-118 DEENL
+118 DEESL
-123 RKMLQK
+123 KKMLQK
-129 GKDEGKYQIEFGS
+129 GKDEGKYQIEFGT

-152 GEIET
+152 SEIEE

-165 EESYQRYYP
+165 EESYKRYYP

-180 YILGYAKTNEYVDKN
+180 YILGYAKTNEYTDKN
-195 GKTNTSIDGELGIE
+195 GKLVTSIDGELGIE
-209 AKFDDELKGTDGYL
+209 AKFDEDLKGTDGYL

-242 DALDGKDI
+242 EALDGKDI
-250 YLTLDSS
+250 YLTIDSS
-257 IQRFAETEVQNMQ
+257 IQRFAETEVQYMQ
-270 NEYEPEWTMIAVMD
+270 TEYEPEWTMIAVMD
-284 AKTGDILASAS
+284 AKTGDILASSS

-304 NITSYENP
+304 NITNYENP

-356 RDWNNT
+356 RDWNNK

-391 DELKDC
+391 DEMKNC
-397 FRKYGFGQS
+397 FQKYGFGTS
-406 TGIDLSRELSGNL
+406 TGIDLSRELSGSL
-419 GFQYPVEVANAAFGQ
+419 GFKYPVEVANAAFGQ
-434 GITTTAIQHLKA
+434 GITTTPIQHLKA
-446 LSMIAND
+446 LTMIAND
-453 GQELTPHIVKKIVDP
+453 GQELTPHIVSKIVDP
-468 NNGKTTYTRKVEKSA
+468 NTGKTTYKRKVEKSS

-497 MDYVVNSDD
+497 MDNVVNSEDKE
-506 PQATG
+506 ATG
-511 KKYHIDGFN
+511 RKYHIDGFD
-520 VIGKTGTSQIYDQEK
+520 VIGKTGTSQIYDEK
-535 GGYLKGSN
+535 RGGYLKGSN

-548 FAGMYPKEDPEIII
+548 FAGMYPKDNPEIII

-576 LSTSINSLMQNIAK
+576 LSTSINNLMKNIAK
-590 YRNMFEETNKN
+590 YKNMFEEETKN
-601 NSSVTTLKLDS
+601 QSSVTSLKLDS
-612 YINKEVADVK
+612 YINKKVTDVK
-622 KIMEENNINVTVIGN
+622 KIMDENHINTVIIGN
-637 GNKVINQYPNKG
+637 GDKIINQYPNKG

-657 VFLITNGDQGKMPD
+657 VFLITNEGEGKMPN
-671 LLGYSRSDAIYLM
+671 LIGYSRSEAIYLM
-684 RTLGYN
+684 KTLGYD

-700 AQSIKAGELVGDNT
+700 NQSVKEGDLVGNNV
-714 VKITLS
+714 VKITLK
-720 EKGENQTQ
+720 EK

>member
-1 MPKKKAKNIE
+1 MAKNKQKIKE

-50 AESRNTV
+50 AANRNTV

-77 QNVTSY
+77 QTVTSY
-83 TLIAYLDENRSTK
+83 TLIAYLDESRSTE

-104 IESTAKALA
+104 IDATAKALA
-113 PVLET
+113 PVLGS
-118 DEENL
+118 DEQTL
-123 RKMLQK
+123 KDILQK
-129 GKDEGKYQIEFGS
+129 GKEGDKYQVEFGS
-142 AGKNLTELKK
+142 VGKNLTELKK
-152 GEIET
+152 SEIEE
-157 LNLPGIDF
+157 LNLPGLDF
-165 EESYQRYYP
+165 TESYKRYYP

-180 YILGYAKTNEYVDKN
+180 YILGYAKTNEIVDKT
-195 GKTNTSIDGELGIE
+195 GNTVESIDGELGIE

-230 GYKIPDTKEERI
+230 GYKIPDTKEKRI

-257 IQRFAETEVQNMQ
+257 IQRFAETEVQYMQ
-270 NEYEPEWTMIAVMD
+270 SEYEPEWSLITVMD

-356 RDWNNT
+356 RDWNNK

-391 DELKDC
+391 DEMKDC
-397 FRKYGFGQS
+397 FKKYGFGTS
-406 TGIDLSRELSGNL
+406 TGIDLSRELSGSL
-419 GFQYPVEVANAAFGQ
+419 GFKYPVEVANAAFGQ
-434 GITTTAIQHLKA
+434 GITTTPIQHLKA

-453 GQELTPHIVKKIVDP
+453 GQELTPHIVAKIVDP
-468 NNGKTTYTRKVEKSA
+468 NTGETTYKRKVEKSA
-483 KLVKQSTI
+483 KLVKQTTI

-497 MDYVVNSDD
+497 MDNVVNSDD
-506 PQATG
+506 PEATG
-511 KKYHIDGFN
+511 KRYHIDGFD
-520 VIGKTGTSQIYDQEK
+520 VIGKTGTSQIYNEK
-535 GGYLKGSN
+535 TGGYLKGSN

-548 FAGMYPKEDPEIII
+548 FAGMYPKDNPEIII

-576 LSTSINSLMQNIAK
+576 LSNSINNLMKNIAK
-590 YRNMFEETNKN
+590 YKNMFEEETKN
-601 NSSVTTLKLDS
+601 QSSVTSLKLDS
-612 YINKEVADVK
+612 YINQKVTDVK
-622 KIMEENNINVTVIGN
+622 KIMDENHITTTIIGN
-637 GNKVINQYPNKG
+637 GDKVINQYPNKG

-671 LLGYSRSDAIYLM
+671 LLGYSRSEAIYLM
-684 RTLGYN
+684 KTLGYK

-720 EKGENQTQ
+720 EKAS

>member
-1 MPKKKAKNIE
+1 MTKNKQKIKE

-17 IFLVFLFLILVLFG
+17 IFLVFLFLMFVLFG

-37 LSPTINGRNMKVF
+37 LSPTINGRDIKVF
-50 AESRNTV
+50 ASNRNTV

-83 TLIAYLDENRSTK
+83 TLIAYLDEERSTK

-104 IESTAKALA
+104 IDSTAKALA

-118 DEENL
+118 EEESL
-123 RKMLQK
+123 KKMLQK
-129 GKDEGKYQIEFGS
+129 GKEQGKYQIEFGS

-152 GEIET
+152 SEIES

-165 EESYQRYYP
+165 EESYKRYYP

-180 YILGYAKTNEYVDKN
+180 YILGYAKTNEYTDKN
-195 GKTNTSIDGELGIE
+195 GKLVTSIDGELGIE

-257 IQRFAETEVQNMQ
+257 IQRFAETEVQYMQ
-270 NEYEPEWTMIAVMD
+270 SEYEPQWTLITVMD

-356 RDWNNT
+356 RDWNNR
-362 GWGTITYDK
+362 GWGSITYDK

-391 DELKDC
+391 DEMKDC
-397 FRKYGFGQS
+397 FKKYGFGSS
-406 TGIDLSRELSGNL
+406 TGIDLSRELSGSL
-419 GFQYPVEVANAAFGQ
+419 GFKYPVEVANAAFGQ
-434 GITTTAIQHLKA
+434 GITTTPIQHLKA

-453 GQELTPHIVKKIVDP
+453 GQELTPHIVSKIVDS
-468 NNGKTTYTRKVEKSA
+468 NTGKTTYKRKIEKSA

-497 MDYVVNSDD
+497 MDNVVNSED
-506 PQATG
+506 PEATG
-511 KKYHIDGFN
+511 KKYHIDGFD
-520 VIGKTGTSQIYDQEK
+520 VIGKTGTSQIYDEK
-535 GGYLKGSN
+535 RGGYLKGSN

-562 YAAIKQPNIGSSST
+562 YAAIKQPNVGSSST
-576 LSTSINSLMQNIAK
+576 LSTSINNLMKNIAK
-590 YRNMFEETNKN
+590 YKNMFEEETKN
-601 NSSVTTLKLDS
+601 NSSVTSLKLDS
-612 YINKEVADVK
+612 YINKKVTDVK
-622 KIMEENNINVTVIGN
+622 KIMDENHINTTIIGN
-637 GNKVINQYPNKG
+637 GDKIINQYPNKG

-657 VFLITNGDQGKMPD
+657 VFLITNGDQGKMPN
-671 LLGYSRSDAIYLM
+671 LIGYSRSDVIYLM
-684 RTLGYN
+684 KTLGYK

-714 VKITLS
+714 VKITLN
-720 EKGENQTQ
+720 EKTT

>member
-1 MPKKKAKNIE
+1 MARNKQKIKE

-50 AESRNTV
+50 AANRNTV

-77 QNVTSY
+77 QTVTSY
-83 TLIAYLDENRSTK
+83 TLIAYLDESRSTE

-104 IESTAKALA
+104 IDATAKALA
-113 PVLET
+113 PVLGT
-118 DEENL
+118 DEQTL
-123 RKMLQK
+123 KDILQK
-129 GKDEGKYQIEFGS
+129 GKEGDKYQVEFGS
-142 AGKNLTELKK
+142 VGKNLTELKK
-152 GEIET
+152 SEIEE
-157 LNLPGIDF
+157 LNLPGLDF
-165 EESYQRYYP
+165 TESYKRYYP

-180 YILGYAKTNEYVDKN
+180 YILGYAKTNEIVDKT
-195 GKTNTSIDGELGIE
+195 GNTVESIDGELGIE

-230 GYKIPDTKEERI
+230 GYKIPDTKEKRI

-257 IQRFAETEVQNMQ
+257 IQRFAETEVQYMQ
-270 NEYEPEWTMIAVMD
+270 SEYEPEWSLITVMD

-356 RDWNNT
+356 RDWNNK

-391 DELKDC
+391 DEMKDC
-397 FRKYGFGQS
+397 FKKYGFGTS
-406 TGIDLSRELSGNL
+406 TGIDLSRELSGSL
-419 GFQYPVEVANAAFGQ
+419 GFKYPVEVANAAFGQ
-434 GITTTAIQHLKA
+434 GITTTPIQHLKA

-453 GQELTPHIVKKIVDP
+453 GQELTPHIVAKIVDP
-468 NNGKTTYTRKVEKSA
+468 NTGKTTYKRKVEKSA
-483 KLVKQSTI
+483 KLVKQTTI

-497 MDYVVNSDD
+497 MDNVVNSDD
-506 PQATG
+506 PEATG
-511 KKYHIDGFN
+511 KRYHIDGFD
-520 VIGKTGTSQIYDQEK
+520 VIGKTGTSQIYNEK
-535 GGYLKGSN
+535 TGGYLKGSN

-548 FAGMYPKEDPEIII
+548 FAGMYPKDDPEIII

-576 LSTSINSLMQNIAK
+576 LSNSINNLMKNIAK
-590 YRNMFEETNKN
+590 YKNMFEEETKN
-601 NSSVTTLKLDS
+601 QSSVTSLKLDS
-612 YINKEVADVK
+612 YINQKVTDVK
-622 KIMEENNINVTVIGN
+622 KIMDENHITTTIIGN
-637 GNKVINQYPNKG
+637 GDKVINQYPNKG

-671 LLGYSRSDAIYLM
+671 LLGYSRSEAIYLM
-684 RTLGYN
+684 KTLGYK

-720 EKGENQTQ
+720 EKAS

>member
-1 MPKKKAKNIE
+1 MTKNKQKIKE

-17 IFLVFLFLILVLFG
+17 IFLVFLFLMFVLFG

-37 LSPTINGRNMKVF
+37 LSPTINGRDIKVF
-50 AESRNTV
+50 ASNRNTV

-83 TLIAYLDENRSTK
+83 TLIAYLDEERSTK

-104 IESTAKALA
+104 IDSTAKALA

-118 DEENL
+118 EEESL
-123 RKMLQK
+123 KKMLQK
-129 GKDEGKYQIEFGS
+129 GKEQGKYQIEFGS

-152 GEIET
+152 SEIES

-165 EESYQRYYP
+165 EESYKRYYP

-180 YILGYAKTNEYVDKN
+180 YILGYAKTNEYTDKN
-195 GKTNTSIDGELGIE
+195 GKLVTSIDGELGIE

-257 IQRFAETEVQNMQ
+257 IQRFAETEVQYMQ
-270 NEYEPEWTMIAVMD
+270 SEYEPQWTLITVMD

-356 RDWNNT
+356 RDWNNR
-362 GWGTITYDK
+362 GWGSITYDK

-391 DELKDC
+391 DEMKDC
-397 FRKYGFGQS
+397 FKKYGFGSS
-406 TGIDLSRELSGNL
+406 TGIDLSRELSGSL
-419 GFQYPVEVANAAFGQ
+419 GFKYPVEVANAAFGQ
-434 GITTTAIQHLKA
+434 GITTTPIQHLKA

-453 GQELTPHIVKKIVDP
+453 GQELTPHIVSKIVDS
-468 NNGKTTYTRKVEKSA
+468 NTGKTTYKRKIEKSA

-497 MDYVVNSDD
+497 MDNVVNSPD
-506 PQATG
+506 PEATG
-511 KKYHIDGFN
+511 KKYHIDGFD
-520 VIGKTGTSQIYDQEK
+520 VIGKTGTSQIYDEK
-535 GGYLKGSN
+535 RGGYLKGSN

-562 YAAIKQPNIGSSST
+562 YATIKQPNVGSSST
-576 LSTSINSLMQNIAK
+576 LSTSINNLMKNIAK
-590 YRNMFEETNKN
+590 YKNMFEEETKN
-601 NSSVTTLKLDS
+601 NSSVTSLKLDS
-612 YINKEVADVK
+612 YINKKVTDVK
-622 KIMEENNINVTVIGN
+622 KIMDENHINTTIIGN
-637 GNKVINQYPNKG
+637 GDKIINQYPNKG

-684 RTLGYN
+684 KTLGYD

-700 AQSIKAGELVGDNT
+700 AQSIKAGELVGDKT
-714 VKITLS
+714 VKITLN
-720 EKGENQTQ
+720 EKTT